1 MRTAVVEREELAA
14 QVEYD
19 DGAAVHLRKP
29 AGAGRNVTDGG
40 DHMLGH
46 GQSALSSRDES
57 AYRNALWISSVVAFS
72 AENRNSTFPENAPAG
87 HQSIR

>member
-14 QVEYD
+14 QIEHH

-46 GQSALSSRDES
+46 AQSALPSR
-57 AYRNALWISSVVAFS
+57 
-72 AENRNSTFPENAPAG
+72 
-87 HQSIR
+87 